1 MALGAEPR
9 QMSWLVLQRSLVQL
23 AVGVPIGVL
32 GASAVGRLLQSLL
45 VQSNATDPLVL
56 GTIVVVL
63 VGVAVVACLLPARRA
78 ARLDPMVALRIE

>member
-9 QMSWLVLQRSLVQL
+9 QMSWLVLRRSFAQL

-32 GASAVGRLLQSLL
+32 GASAVGRLLQGLL
-45 VQSNATDPLVL
+45 VQQSSTDPVTL